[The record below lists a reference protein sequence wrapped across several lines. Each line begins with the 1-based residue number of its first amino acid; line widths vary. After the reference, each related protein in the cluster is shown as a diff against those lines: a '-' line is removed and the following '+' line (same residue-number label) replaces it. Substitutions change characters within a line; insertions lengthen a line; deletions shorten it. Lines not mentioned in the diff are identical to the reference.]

1 MAIFQQRKKDKR
13 VAEQENRLKEREE
26 KAKEKMKIL
35 Q

>member
-13 VAEQENRLKEREE
+13 VSEQENRLKQR
-26 KAKEKMKIL
+26 KKQAKEKMKIL